1 VFLQEAK
8 MEFISRD
15 VFCSLW
21 GCQHVDLCYL
31 GLRGASRG
39 ILLMWDR
46 RMVEKIEDCVG
57 TFWLRAPLEMLVNT
71 LSGLL
76 HKLMVQMTMIG
87 KCFGK
92 NWLGL

>member
-57 TFWLRAPLEMLVNT
+57 TFLVACSFRNV
-71 LSGLL
+71 SE
-76 HKLMVQMTMIG
+76 H
-87 KCFGK
+87 FE
-92 NWLGL
+92 WAFA